1 MAVDEIVLDFIYLL
15 PASKEGRAG
24 VREDSEDKLFCA
36 KAWHQPCCVVRF
48 WAKDIFVLLFIMP
61 SS

>member
-1 MAVDEIVLDFIYLL
+1 MAVDEIVQDFIYLL
-15 PASKEGRAG
+15 PASEEGRAG
-24 VREDSEDKLFCA
+24 VREDSEDKLCCA
-36 KAWHQPCCVVRF
+36 WRQPCCVVRF